1 MDYEV
6 IDIHDE
12 RAKELAQIL
21 SNEKALSILKLIEE
35 RPRSISEISRELG
48 IPISTV
54 SYHIDR
60 MLKVGLVEVAGK
72 KYGKRLQE
80 VKLYRASSKPIL
92 ILPGGKKKHRTWEKL
107 RVINLAV
114 SAVASTGMYFAV
126 KLLMG
131 GSEEQSETVRTL
143 TVKTAK
149 EASKSS
155 LDWIAVIIA
164 ILTFILVFGVLE
176 YRFRKR
182 FLRYREDF
190 RLRGGNMAEITVG
203 QVVKRKAVLVRPD
216 DTIHKVA
223 RILARNKV
231 GSAVVVDENEEIVGI
246 ITDRDILDKV
256 VAKGGKD
263 PKKVLVKDVMT
274 TKPVTI
280 EDDYTIRD
288 AIDKMM
294 DKGIRRLLV
303 TRVGKPIGFV
313 TAADLLAAL
322 NSMNSEEEEEVEE
335 ETEVYG
341 ICEVCGQYGP
351 LYKVYIEGG
360 EKWVCESCKDSLNL

>member
-1 MDYEV
+1 
-6 IDIHDE
+6 
-12 RAKELAQIL
+12 
-21 SNEKALSILKLIEE
+21 
-35 RPRSISEISRELG
+35 
-48 IPISTV
+48 
-54 SYHIDR
+54 
-60 MLKVGLVEVAGK
+60 
-72 KYGKRLQE
+72 
-80 VKLYRASSKPIL
+80 
-92 ILPGGKKKHRTWEKL
+92 
-107 RVINLAV
+107 
-114 SAVASTGMYFAV
+114 
-126 KLLMG
+126 
-131 GSEEQSETVRTL
+131 
-143 TVKTAK
+143 
-149 EASKSS
+149 
-155 LDWIAVIIA
+155 
-164 ILTFILVFGVLE
+164 
-176 YRFRKR
+176 
-182 FLRYREDF
+182 
-190 RLRGGNMAEITVG
+190 MAEITVG

-256 VAKGGKD
+256 VAKGKD

-303 TRVGKPIGFV
+303 TRVGGKPIGFV